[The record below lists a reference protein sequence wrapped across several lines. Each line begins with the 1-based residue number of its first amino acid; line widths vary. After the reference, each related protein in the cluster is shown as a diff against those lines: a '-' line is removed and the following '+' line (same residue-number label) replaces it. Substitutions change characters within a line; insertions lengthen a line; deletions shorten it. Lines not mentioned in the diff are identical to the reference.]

1 MLSAK
6 FGEVTCGW
14 YSVLNR
20 LANGLPTADAI
31 LPFNWQLCN
40 KRWRAPA
47 LENNINGLG
56 GGAFRSVSVIDL
68 CEAYQRFAL

>member
-20 LANGLPTADAI
+20 LANGLPAADVI

-56 GGAFRSVSVIDL
+56 GAFRSVSVIDL
-68 CEAYQRFAL
+68 WEAYQRFAL